1 MDLEKGRKS
10 VGGKV
15 EVKIKIREP
24 LVDKDAEIVKE
35 RWLVL
40 ESHLRSL
47 DIVSI
52 WCLAKS
58 CIREMSFEKVMGSE
72 ERLNPF
78 F

>member
-52 WCLAKS
+52 
-58 CIREMSFEKVMGSE
+58 
-72 ERLNPF
+72 
-78 F
+78 